1 MCGLFLFKRLPPHS
15 HSSAGRQGLFFP
27 PPCGEVGV
35 GWEEA
40 NLVMICLHWEGA
52 AGNNPEERQR
62 KGW

>member
-1 MCGLFLFKRLPPHS
+1 MCVDFFYLNVFLPTHIHLQVDKDC
-15 HSSAGRQGLFFP
+15 FP